1 MGKFSQIE
9 FWEEMMTSKSIIEHF
24 RDMPDPREDNR
35 RHLLLDIIVIVICAS
50 ICGAEKWD
58 DIEAF
63 GKAKESWFRRF
74 LTLPHGI
81 PSHDTIARVFS
92 KLSPEHLNERF
103 YSWVSAVKPQS
114 DEQEIVNI
122 DGKTLRRSHDRRNG
136 TSAIHMV
143 SAWASNAGLILGQRK
158 VDQKSNEITAIPEL
172 LAMLELEGCV
182 VTIDAMGTQTGIAE
196 KIVTQKADYVLA
208 LKGNQSTLKDDVELF
223 FQDVPQNATEETDYH
238 KSVNKDHGRIEI
250 RECWITSEI
259 GWIEGKDK
267 WAGLKSI
274 CAVRSTRTIG
284 DERRQETRYFIS
296 SLGVGAQRMGEIVR
310 AHWGIE
316 NSLHW
321 VLDVAFREDE
331 CRKRKDHS
339 AENFAILRHITLN
352 LLKQEKTCKR
362 SIAGKRLLAGWD
374 QGYMEKVLFNS

>member
-1 MGKFSQIE
+1 MV
-9 FWEEMMTSKSIIEHF
+9 TSMSIIEHF
-24 RDMPDPREDNR
+24 KDMPDPREDNR
-35 RHLLLDIIVIVICAS
+35 RHLLIDIIFIVICAS

-63 GKAKESWFRRF
+63 GKAKEAWLRRF

-103 YSWVSAVKPQS
+103 HSWVSAVTQTS
-114 DEQEIVNI
+114 EQEIVNI
-122 DGKTLRRSHDRRNG
+122 DGKTLRRSQDRRNG
-136 TSAIHMV
+136 NPAIHMV
-143 SAWASNAGLILGQRK
+143 SAWASTAGLILGQRK

-172 LAMLELEGCV
+172 LEILELEGCV
-182 VTIDAMGTQTGIAE
+182 VTIDAMGTQTEIAK
-196 KIVTQKADYVLA
+196 KIVKKDADYVLA
-208 LKGNQSTLKDDVELF
+208 LKGNHSTLKDDVALF
-223 FQDVPQNATEETDYH
+223 FQDVPPETTEEIDYH
-238 KSVNKDHGRIEI
+238 KSLNKDHGRIEV
-250 RECWITSEI
+250 RECWTTSAIE
-259 GWIEGKDK
+259 WIDGKDK

-284 DERRQETRYFIS
+284 EETKQETRYFIS
-296 SLGVGAQRMGEIVR
+296 SLGAGAQRMGKIVR

-331 CRKRKDHS
+331 CRKRKDNS
-339 AENFAILRHITLN
+339 AENFAVLRHITLN

-374 QGYMEKVLFNS
+374 QSYMEKILFNF

>member
-1 MGKFSQIE
+1 
-9 FWEEMMTSKSIIEHF
+9 MTSKSIIEHF
-24 RDMPDPREDNR
+24 KDMPDPREDNR

-63 GKAKESWFRRF
+63 GKAKESWLRRF

-103 YSWVSAVKPQS
+103 YSWVSAVNPNS

-122 DGKTLRRSHDRRNG
+122 DGKTLRRSHNRAKGNP
-136 TSAIHMV
+136 AIHMV
-143 SAWASNAGLILGQRK
+143 SAWASTAGLILGQRK

-172 LAMLELEGCV
+172 LAMLEIEGCV
-182 VTIDAMGTQTGIAE
+182 VTIDAMGTQTEIAG
-196 KIVTQKADYVLA
+196 KIVEKEADYVLA

-223 FQDVPQNATEETDYH
+223 FQDVPQKTTEETDYH
-238 KSVNKDHGRIEI
+238 KNVNKDHGRIEI
-250 RECWITSEI
+250 RECWTTSEI

-267 WAGLKSI
+267 WAGLRSI

-284 DERRQETRYFIS
+284 DETSQETRYFIS
-296 SLGVGAQRMGEIVR
+296 SLDVGAQRMGEIVR

-331 CRKRKDHS
+331 CRKRKDNS

-352 LLKQEKTCKR
+352 LLKREKTCKR
-362 SIAGKRLLAGWD
+362 SIAGKRLLSGWD